1 MLDEIWDLVDG
12 LVDSR
17 CEYEKKEYL
26 TDIKDIENEIQ
37 SLASKIEQD
46 KEDEFEYFSSGDA
59 KLDHDCDK
67 AGV

>member
-26 TDIKDIENEIQ
+26 TDIKDIEYEIQ

-46 KEDEFEYFSSGDA
+46 WEDET
-59 KLDHDCDK
+59 K
-67 AGV
+67 